1 MGSPPVQDDETPLTR
16 PAGEPAADR
25 YDAVVVGSG
34 FGGLS
39 AAGLLAR
46 AGLSV
51 LLCERADGLGG
62 YGHTISRGGYTFDP
76 AVRITYSGGPDGLF
90 AAVLRHL
97 GTAER
102 VNMITV
108 PRMYDAALPDGRRIK
123 APASLEGLIE
133 ANAQLFPASA
143 AGIESFFRM
152 CQTMH
157 EQGHAMPM
165 TLSLRNLDE
174 VAARFPEYFRHN
186 KLTMDEVAREH
197 IDDPEA
203 RGAVC
208 ASWPYQG
215 AVPSRL
221 GFIAIAQPLM
231 NGAEGTYYSLG
242 GFQVLVDAVV
252 AGMRSY
258 GGDVVTGNGVKQI
271 AVEDG
276 KVAGVV
282 LDSGHE
288 LRTPVVVSNADAR
301 ETFLR
306 LVGEEHLPA
315 NFLRRMGR
323 LTIGHSAFVAFVGT
337 DLDLAA
343 LDLAHET
350 FIPTDWDQNADE
362 ARIGAG
368 EPAGVWVG
376 VPTLVD
382 PQLAPPGEHA
392 LTVSAVAAHDIG
404 RPWAGH
410 AATFCEQL
418 LERAERLMP
427 GLCKNVKF
435 LETAT
440 PETLVQFTS
449 NSGGAMYGWEQTP
462 AQSGT
467 RRLNHQTPIDGLLL
481 SGQWTLPG
489 SGSLRCFASGVHTA
503 QMVLRSVGAGDA
515 LPGFAAANLPELD

>member
-1 MGSPPVQDDETPLTR
+1 VVDNKYQ
-16 PAGEPAADR
+16 EPRAEE
-25 YDAVVVGSG
+25 YDVVVVGSG

-62 YGHTISRGGYTFDP
+62 YGHAFRRGHYTFDP
-76 AVRITYSGGPDGLF
+76 AIRVTYSGGPDGLY

-97 GTAER
+97 GTADR
-102 VNMITV
+102 VEMV
-108 PRMYDAALPDGRRIK
+108 EVARMYDALLPDGRRVK
-123 APASLEGLIE
+123 APASLDGLIE
-133 ANAQLFPASA
+133 ANASLFPSAA

-186 KLTMDEVAREH
+186 KLTLDEVAREH

-242 GFQVLVDAVV
+242 GFQVLVDAVI
-252 AGMRSY
+252 AGMEDH
-258 GGDVVTGNGVKQI
+258 GGEVLVGNGAKRIV
-271 AVEDG
+271 VEDG
-276 KVAGVV
+276 RVAGVV

-288 LRTPVVVSNADAR
+288 LRTPVVVSNADGR
-301 ETFLR
+301 QTLLE
-306 LVGEEHLPA
+306 LVGEEHLPS

-337 DLDLAA
+337 DLDLSG

-350 FIPTDWDQNADE
+350 FIPSEWDQDSDE
-362 ARIGAG
+362 ARIAAG

-376 VPTLVD
+376 IPTLID
-382 PQLAPPGEHA
+382 PQLAPAGEHA
-392 LTVSAVAAHDIG
+392 LAVSAVAAHDIG
-404 RPWAGH
+404 RPWTEH
-410 AATFCEQL
+410 ADAYCEEL
-418 LERAERLMP
+418 LKRAERLIP
-427 GLCKNVKF
+427 GLRENLKF

-440 PETLVQFTS
+440 PETFVQFTS

-467 RRLNHQTPIDGLLL
+467 RRLSHQTPIDGLLL

-503 QMVLRSVGAGDA
+503 QMVLRRSGAGDA
-515 LPGFAAANLPELD
+515 LPGFGAANLPDLD